1 MVEFACTRRPVLGTP
16 ALAAEAPWRK
26 TQQAQEISKPLGC
39 ARVRP
44 GSVLEFRFTSSRYG
58 LNFTTF
64 DGGIR
69 MYAVIR
75 AGGKQY
81 RVAPG
86 DVIRVEK
93 VGTGTDGLVEFPVL
107 AVSGEEGKVGQQA
120 DARVVG
126 EIVEEGRG
134 AKILVFHY
142 NRKKQYKKLR
152 GHRQAYTAVRI
163 SEIAFDGQSFKAPEL
178 PKKEAKPKKVKA
190 HEAHE
195 HESHEHE
202 APAAHA
208 KAKKGS
214 AKKKAAPKKAKKKS
228 HPKNK

>member
-1 MVEFACTRRPVLGTP
+1 
-16 ALAAEAPWRK
+16 
-26 TQQAQEISKPLGC
+26 
-39 ARVRP
+39 
-44 GSVLEFRFTSSRYG
+44 
-58 LNFTTF
+58 
-64 DGGIR
+64 

-93 VGTGTDGLVEFPVL
+93 FGTGTDGQVEFPVV
-107 AVSGEEGKVGQQA
+107 AVSGEEGKVGLQS

-126 EIVEEGRG
+126 EVVEEGRG

-142 NRKKQYKKLR
+142 KRKKQYKKLR

-190 HEAHE
+190 HETAEEGTHE
-195 HESHEHE
+195 H
-202 APAAHA
+202 AAHA
-208 KAKKGS
+208 TAKKHS
-214 AKKKAAPKKAKKKS
+214 AKKKSAPKKAAKKSSSKKK
-228 HPKNK
+228 

>member
-1 MVEFACTRRPVLGTP
+1 
-16 ALAAEAPWRK
+16 
-26 TQQAQEISKPLGC
+26 
-39 ARVRP
+39 
-44 GSVLEFRFTSSRYG
+44 
-58 LNFTTF
+58 
-64 DGGIR
+64 

-93 VGTGTDGLVEFPVL
+93 VGTGTDGLVEFPVV
-107 AVSGEEGKVGQQA
+107 AVSGEEGKVGLQS

-126 EIVEEGRG
+126 QIVEEGRG

-142 NRKKQYKKLR
+142 KRKKQYKKLR
-152 GHRQAYTAVRI
+152 GHRQSYTAVRI

-178 PKKEAKPKKVKA
+178 PKREAKPKKVKA
-190 HEAHE
+190 QEAEEHEAHE
-195 HESHEHE
+195 HA

-208 KAKKGS
+208 KAKKH
-214 AKKKAAPKKAKKKS
+214 AKKKTAPKKAAKKS
-228 HPKNK
+228 HPKKK